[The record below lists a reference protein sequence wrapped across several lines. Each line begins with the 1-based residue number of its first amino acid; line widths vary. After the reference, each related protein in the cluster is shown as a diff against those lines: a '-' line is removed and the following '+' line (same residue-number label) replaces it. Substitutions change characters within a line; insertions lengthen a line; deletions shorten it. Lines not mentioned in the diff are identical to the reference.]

1 MPFGERPF
9 PVRPPHP
16 PEESILD
23 HLDDIR
29 RWCRR
34 HCGDVHLADDVTQEV
49 ALAALLKR
57 HQIRDPGCLRPW
69 LFRVAQRRLVDAL
82 RQREDAGPLPG
93 ELPARPPRPRGGID
107 EKLQERLRRA
117 VRRLPP
123 SLRHPVRLYYFQGQ
137 SIRDVADSL
146 ATTVSGVKARLH
158 RARALLRKRRRL

>member
-1 MPFGERPF
+1 MGFSQRPS
-9 PVRPPHP
+9 PV
-16 PEESILD
+16 EDSILD
-23 HLDDIR
+23 HIDDIR

-34 HCGDVHLADDVTQEV
+34 HCGDVHLAEDVAQEV

-82 RQREDAGPLPG
+82 RRREDLRPLPG
-93 ELPARPPRPRGGID
+93 EVPARSPRPPD
-107 EKLQERLRRA
+107 ELTEKRQEKLRRA

-123 SLRHPVRLYYFQGQ
+123 SLRVPVRLYYFQGQ
-137 SIRDVADSL
+137 SIRDVAHSL
-146 ATTVSGVKARLH
+146 ETTVSGVKARLH